1 MLYSMNLVS
10 QSPTVAVVD
19 LAAFKENIRTI
30 SEHTNHCLL
39 LAVIKTNAYGHGI
52 VPIGRAAINAG
63 AERLGVTAVEEGAM
77 LRENGIDVPIH
88 ILSSVTPDRAADVVR
103 YGLTASISNQKL
115 ANAISEE
122 AIKQH
127 KITPV
132 HLKMDTGLHRFGV
145 DPMNMVDFCRSCYH
159 LPGLQWEG
167 VYTHFSSADEADW
180 VTTEQQFMLFN
191 NTMTDLKSHGYD
203 FPLHHVGGSTIAIER
218 NDMLLDMV
226 RPGIAL
232 FGYPPALRQR
242 DTITLKPV
250 MTLKSKLL
258 HVRKLSP
265 NTPVGYGGSYI
276 TSTTEK
282 IAIVPI
288 GHGDG
293 YQRALSNRGE
303 MLVRGKRAPIVG
315 TISLDQT
322 LIDVTSIPDVC
333 EGDEVVL
340 LGKQGDEEINAREIA
355 GWMNSIVDEVL
366 SGLMERIRREYV

>member
-1 MLYSMNLVS
+1 MNLVS
-10 QSPTVAVVD
+10 QSPTVAEIDVT
-19 LAAFKENIRTI
+19 AFKENIRTLKAHI
-30 SEHTNHCLL
+30 KHCLL

-52 VPIGRAAINAG
+52 VPIGQAAIDAG

-88 ILSSVTPDRAADVVR
+88 ILSSVTADRAADIVY
-103 YGLTASISNQKL
+103 YGLTASISDQKL
-115 ANAISEE
+115 AHAISEE

-127 KITPV
+127 TTASV
-132 HLKMDTGLHRFGV
+132 HLKMNTGLQRFGI
-145 DPMNMVDFCRSCYH
+145 DPMNMVDFCQSCYH

-167 VYTHFSSADEADW
+167 IYTHFSSADEADW
-180 VTTEQQFMLFN
+180 VTTKQQFTLFE
-191 NTMTDLKSHGYD
+191 NTVMNLERYGYD

-232 FGYPPALRQR
+232 FGYPPAPRQC
-242 DTITLKPV
+242 DMITLQPV
-250 MTLKSKLL
+250 MTLKSRLL
-258 HVRKLSP
+258 HVRKLPP
-265 NTPVGYGGSYI
+265 NTPVGYGGSYV
-276 TSTTEK
+276 TSTREK

-322 LIDVTSIPDVC
+322 LIDVTNIPDVR

-366 SGLMERIRREYV
+366 SGLMERIRRKYM